1 VRVLVVEDETKMAEL
16 LRRGLCE
23 EGFVADVA
31 LGGVH
36 ALQRVADTSY
46 DVIVLDVMLPDIDGV
61 EVCRRLR
68 ADGVWA
74 PVLMLTALDGIEHRV
89 AGLDA
94 GADDYLVKPFAFDE
108 LLARCRAL
116 VRRGV
121 SERPTVL
128 EVDGLRLDPAAHRV
142 WAADQEV
149 VLTAREFALLEA
161 FMRAPDQVL
170 TRHQL
175 LEQVWDLGY
184 EQHSNVVD
192 VFVRCLRDK
201 LNRPIGRQSIETVR
215 GVGYRL
221 RPPQR

>member
-1 VRVLVVEDETKMAEL
+1 MRVLVVEDEPKMAEL
-16 LRRGLCE
+16 LRVGLRE

-31 LGGVH
+31 LTGTH
-36 ALQRVADTSY
+36 ALLQAADTAY
-46 DVIVLDVMLPDIDGV
+46 DVIVLDVMLPDLSGL

-74 PVLMLTALDGIEHRV
+74 PVLMLTALDSIEDRV

-170 TRHQL
+170 
-175 LEQVWDLGY
+175 E
-184 EQHSNVVD
+184 EN
-192 VFVRCLRDK
+192 
-201 LNRPIGRQSIETVR
+201 IGGSLDQPGE
-215 GVGYRL
+215 G
-221 RPPQR
+221 